1 MKVLRLFI
9 TPVLII
15 ILTCA
20 AAEAEVVDRIAAV
33 VNDDIITVAE
43 LDSAFATYTRSIEAG
58 FKGADK
64 AAYLRQAREAF
75 LQQMINQMLIEQEA
89 KKAGT
94 GMASIKDEEVMD
106 VISDMVAKNKMTL
119 EDYTRKLAAEGHTLE
134 SAKKEIKNQMLRM
147 RLLRR
152 EVQSKIIV
160 TNEEIG
166 EYYDKHRQDY
176 EGKEAARLKQI
187 FLPAPADRP
196 AAEKEKAG
204 AFARQLR
211 NRILQGESFDAIAA
225 QYSKGPAAAQGGD
238 IGFVEKGVI
247 MPAVEKAAF
256 SLSVGQLSDVIET
269 DIGYHIIIVTDKRG
283 AGLKPIAVVRDEI
296 KTKIEDEKISRKYE
310 EWITDLRRKSF
321 IDVRLQ

>member
-58 FKGADK
+58 YKGADK
-64 AAYLRQAREAF
+64 EAYLRQAREAF

-94 GMASIKDEEVMD
+94 GMANIKDEEVME

-204 AFARQLR
+204 ALARQLR

-269 DIGYHIIIVTDKRG
+269 DIGYHIIVVTDKRG